1 MRYFKREIR
10 NGLVGGI
17 MEYGCIGE
25 KLSHSFS
32 KIIHSQLADYD
43 YELCE
48 IPKDGLDSFMRKAD
62 FKAINVTIPYKQA
75 VIPYLHVISD
85 TAHKIGA
92 VNTIVNN
99 GGKLYGYNTDFS
111 GMRSLIKKQG
121 AELEGKKVLVLGS
134 GGTSKTAAAVAE
146 SLGAAEVY
154 RVSRS
159 GRDGAVTYGIA
170 LSEHIDA
177 QAIIN
182 TTPCG
187 MYPNIGASA
196 VDISLFKNLY
206 SVTDAVYNPL
216 CSELVISARQKG
228 INARGGLYMLVAQA
242 AFAVEKFTG
251 ETVSEDKIQSVY
263 EKILRDKKNIVLI
276 GMPGCGKTTI
286 GKKAAERLGKKFVDT
301 DDVIVKTAGMSIP
314 DIFSRYGEEKFR
326 DIESEVIKK
335 VSGMQSA
342 VIATGGG
349 AILRENN
356 VSLLKENG
364 FVVFIDRPVEKLVT
378 TDDRPLSSNREL
390 LLKRYTE
397 RYGIYCG
404 AAQAKI
410 EAADDLLKNINT
422 VTEVFL
428 NENFSD

>member
-1 MRYFKREIR
+1 
-10 NGLVGGI
+10 

-75 VIPYLHVISD
+75 VIPYLYSISD
-85 TAHKIGA
+85 TARKIGA

-99 GGKLYGYNTDFS
+99 SGKLYGYNTDFS
-111 GMRSLIKKQG
+111 GMRALIKKQG
-121 AELEGKKVLVLGS
+121 VTFSGKKVLVLGG

-159 GRDGAVTYGIA
+159 GRDGAITYESA
-170 LSEHIDA
+170 LSEHIDS

-187 MYPNIGASA
+187 MYPNIGVSA
-196 VDISLFKNLY
+196 VDITLFKNLG

-216 CSELVISARQKG
+216 CSELVILARQKG

-242 AFAVEKFTG
+242 AYAVEKFTG
-251 ETVSEDKIQSVY
+251 QTVTEDKIQSVY
-263 EKILRDKKNIVLI
+263 EKILRDKKNVVLI

-286 GKKAAERLGKKFVDT
+286 GKKAAEVLGKTFIDT
-301 DDVIVKTAGMSIP
+301 DDEIVKFAGMSIP
-314 DIFSRYGEEKFR
+314 DIFSKYGEEKFR
-326 DIESEVIKK
+326 DIESDVIKN

-349 AILRENN
+349 AVLRERN
-356 VSLLKENG
+356 VSLLKQNG
-364 FVVFIDRPVEKLVT
+364 FTVFIDRPVDKLVT
-378 TDDRPLSSNREL
+378 TSDRPLSSNRDL
-390 LLKRYTE
+390 LLRRYSE

-404 AAQAKI
+404 SAQAKI
-410 EAADDLLKNINT
+410 DASDDLEKNINA

>member
-1 MRYFKREIR
+1 
-10 NGLVGGI
+10 

-75 VIPYLHVISD
+75 VIPYLYSISD
-85 TAHKIGA
+85 TARKIGA

-99 GGKLYGYNTDFS
+99 SGKLYGYNTDFS
-111 GMRSLIKKQG
+111 GMRALIEKQG
-121 AELEGKKVLVLGS
+121 VTFSGKKVLVLGS

-159 GRDGAVTYGIA
+159 GRDGAITYESA
-170 LSEHIDA
+170 LSEHIDS

-196 VDISLFKNLY
+196 VDITLFKNLC

-242 AFAVEKFTG
+242 AYAVEKFTG
-251 ETVSEDKIQSVY
+251 QTVTEDKIQSVY

-286 GKKAAERLGKKFVDT
+286 GKKAAEVLGKTFIDT
-301 DDVIVKTAGMSIP
+301 DDEIVKFAGMSIP
-314 DIFSRYGEEKFR
+314 DIFSKYGEEKFR
-326 DIESEVIKK
+326 DIESDVIKN

-349 AILRENN
+349 AVLRERN
-356 VSLLKENG
+356 VSLLKQNG
-364 FVVFIDRPVEKLVT
+364 FTVFIDRPVDKLVT
-378 TDDRPLSSNREL
+378 TSDRPLSSNRDL
-390 LLKRYTE
+390 LLRRYSE

-404 AAQAKI
+404 SAQAKI
-410 EAADDLLKNINT
+410 DASDDLEKNINA

>member
-1 MRYFKREIR
+1 
-10 NGLVGGI
+10 
-17 MEYGCIGE
+17 
-25 KLSHSFS
+25 
-32 KIIHSQLADYD
+32 
-43 YELCE
+43 
-48 IPKDGLDSFMRKAD
+48 
-62 FKAINVTIPYKQA
+62 
-75 VIPYLHVISD
+75 
-85 TAHKIGA
+85 
-92 VNTIVNN
+92 
-99 GGKLYGYNTDFS
+99 
-111 GMRSLIKKQG
+111 
-121 AELEGKKVLVLGS
+121 
-134 GGTSKTAAAVAE
+134 
-146 SLGAAEVY
+146 
-154 RVSRS
+154 
-159 GRDGAVTYGIA
+159 
-170 LSEHIDA
+170 
-177 QAIIN
+177 
-182 TTPCG
+182 
-187 MYPNIGASA
+187 
-196 VDISLFKNLY
+196 
-206 SVTDAVYNPL
+206 
-216 CSELVISARQKG
+216 
-228 INARGGLYMLVAQA
+228 
-242 AFAVEKFTG
+242 
-251 ETVSEDKIQSVY
+251 
-263 EKILRDKKNIVLI
+263 
-276 GMPGCGKTTI
+276 
-286 GKKAAERLGKKFVDT
+286 
-301 DDVIVKTAGMSIP
+301 MSIP

>member
-1 MRYFKREIR
+1 MGFFVMR
-10 NGLVGGI
+10 GL
-17 MEYGCIGE
+17 
-25 KLSHSFS
+25 SFF
-32 KIIHSQLADYD
+32 LFFV
-43 YELCE
+43 E
-48 IPKDGLDSFMRKAD
+48 
-62 FKAINVTIPYKQA
+62 NKQFTC
-75 VIPYLHVISD
+75 D
-85 TAHKIGA
+85 
-92 VNTIVNN
+92 IVNHDDQN
-99 GGKLYGYNTDFS
+99 RYN
-111 GMRSLIKKQG
+111 K
-121 AELEGKKVLVLGS
+121 
-134 GGTSKTAAAVAE
+134 
-146 SLGAAEVY
+146 
-154 RVSRS
+154 
-159 GRDGAVTYGIA
+159 
-170 LSEHIDA
+170 
-177 QAIIN
+177 
-182 TTPCG
+182 
-187 MYPNIGASA
+187 
-196 VDISLFKNLY
+196 
-206 SVTDAVYNPL
+206 
-216 CSELVISARQKG
+216 
-228 INARGGLYMLVAQA
+228 
-242 AFAVEKFTG
+242 
-251 ETVSEDKIQSVY
+251 
-263 EKILRDKKNIVLI
+263 
-276 GMPGCGKTTI
+276 
-286 GKKAAERLGKKFVDT
+286 LGKKFVDT

-404 AAQAKI
+404 AAQTKI